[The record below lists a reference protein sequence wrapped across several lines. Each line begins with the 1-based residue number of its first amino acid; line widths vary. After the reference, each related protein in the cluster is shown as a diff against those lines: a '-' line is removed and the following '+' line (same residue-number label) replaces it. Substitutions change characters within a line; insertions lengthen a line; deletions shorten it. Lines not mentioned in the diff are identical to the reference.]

1 MGTQRVQIKG
11 VLPWLVHWARRA
23 ITRDFYPAFASLVS
37 SVQNLFLLTV
47 HHFNLCVPI
56 GPHRPATWAGS
67 RAGPLVS
74 EYVSPVETDMVGL
87 FTTKTVPT
95 PYIQ

>member
-1 MGTQRVQIKG
+1 MGTQRVQMKG
-11 VLPWLVHWARRA
+11 VLPWLVRLARGT
-23 ITRDFYPAFASLVS
+23 ITRDFCPALASLVS
-37 SVQNLFLLTV
+37 SVQNIFLLTV

-67 RAGPLVS
+67 RAGPPVS
-74 EYVSPVETDMVGL
+74 EYVSAVETDMVGF